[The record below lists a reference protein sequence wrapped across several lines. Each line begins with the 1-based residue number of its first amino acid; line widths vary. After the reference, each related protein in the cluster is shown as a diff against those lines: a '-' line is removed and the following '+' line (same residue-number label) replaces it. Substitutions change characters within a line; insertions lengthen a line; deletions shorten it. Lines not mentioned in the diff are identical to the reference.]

1 MCIVHCLTQLKC
13 FLDIA
18 IKKFARSL
26 LLHLYR
32 CYVLPGDHVRRN
44 DKFAGDK
51 IKVSMSVENKRKDK
65 LSKINKKS
73 KKYSKNGA
81 ALTKAATHTVRLEN
95 KNLSKKNKE

>member
-1 MCIVHCLTQLKC
+1 
-13 FLDIA
+13 
-18 IKKFARSL
+18 
-26 LLHLYR
+26 
-32 CYVLPGDHVRRN
+32 
-44 DKFAGDK
+44 
-51 IKVSMSVENKRKDK
+51 MSVENKRKDK